1 MAEIKNKIDT
11 VLFFI
16 TIQQMEECNICFN
29 ERKEFYISPCT
40 HKWCMKCNLNPK
52 FPRKC
57 PFCRIQVPLS
67 PKSRR
72 KVERKE
78 QREELKKVMIL
89 ALSNTS
95 FNGMS
100 I

>member
-1 MAEIKNKIDT
+1 
-11 VLFFI
+11 
-16 TIQQMEECNICFN
+16 
-29 ERKEFYISPCT
+29 
-40 HKWCMKCNLNPK
+40 MKCNLNPK

-78 QREELKKVMIL
+78 QQEELKKVMIL

-95 FNGMS
+95 FSGMS